1 MKKKWDTDY
10 KWELNKTEEA
20 FDKRLKEND
29 FNIVGIAMYQ
39 SKTVWLIEKDGV
51 KFEYAILK
59 EANKIESAWKS
70 FVYYYET
77 SKAYNKLRAFAMNKN

>member
-1 MKKKWDTDY
+1 MRKKWETDY

-20 FDKRLKEND
+20 FDKRLKENG

-39 SKTVWLIEKDGV
+39 SKTVWLIEKDEV

-59 EANKIESAWKS
+59 EAGKIDLVWKS
-70 FVYYYET
+70 FIYYYET
-77 SKAYNKLRAFAMNKN
+77 SKTYNELKKSETRK